1 MRNQETPVKL
11 LILIAGTI
19 IVVVGALLMA
29 EAIVSMVTN
38 NFLFIESFNRWLELL
53 IGLLLTLLG
62 GYTISL
68 SRE

>member
-11 LILIAGTI
+11 WILIAGTI

-29 EAIVSMVTN
+29 EAIINMVTN
-38 NFLFIESFNRWLELL
+38 NFLFIEAFNRWLELL

-68 SRE
+68 SRK